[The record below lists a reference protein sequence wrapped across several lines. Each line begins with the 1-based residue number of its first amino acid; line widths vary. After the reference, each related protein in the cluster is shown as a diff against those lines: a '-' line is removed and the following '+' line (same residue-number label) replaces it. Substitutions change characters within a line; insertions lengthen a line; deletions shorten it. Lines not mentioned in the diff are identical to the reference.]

1 MIDSDVGE
9 AEGLGLGH
17 ATAGNLGYDISQFAA
32 HLSNVFFAPQH
43 LPANLSAPPYICQ
56 VPLAAGYLSP
66 GSRVPWQPSARY
78 LSPGSPENHL
88 VISFRVILIVE

>member
-56 VPLAAGYLSP
+56 VP
-66 GSRVPWQPSARY
+66 VPWQPAEKAKMARN
-78 LSPGSPENHL
+78 LNSL
-88 VISFRVILIVE
+88 KLR